1 MASLLKAGAPPLTVP
16 GDFYRVRSDADGFL
30 YVAIRQDQTPSWRNL
45 WQKSR
50 LIVERRCNGS
60 NDPFKDVVEAAEACH
75 AALAQSGRQTDYWSV
90 VHYDLEGDHR

>member
-1 MASLLKAGAPPLTVP
+1 MASLMAAGAPPVQA

-30 YVAIRQDQTPSWRNL
+30 YVQIRQDQEPSWRNL
-45 WQKSR
+45 WRKSR
-50 LIVERRCNGS
+50 RIVERRCDRS

-75 AALAQSGRQTDYWSV
+75 AALARSGRPQDYWSV